1 MLGRSHILGGE
12 SAETVAAMP
21 DPSALREGIGAML
34 EGADGGKSRDALA
47 TMSLAMVEALKA
59 ATGALACSQK
69 EVQR

>member
-1 MLGRSHILGGE
+1 M
-12 SAETVAAMP
+12 AAMP

-47 TMSLAMVEALKA
+47 TMSLAMVEALTA